1 MNIES
6 KRLRRE
12 RDEVIAQHNPVLGS
26 YCLTHAF
33 RSLQK

>member
-12 RDEVIAQHNPVLGS
+12 PDPKSRCATVHEPRIYELD
-26 YCLTHAF
+26 
-33 RSLQK
+33 